1 MEKSALSFLLVSSDA
16 SDVLVFAFTL
26 KDPKQAPDP
35 RRSVGLDRIAGKV
48 GEKKGVRRPP

>member
-26 KDPKQAPDP
+26 KDPKQAKDP
-35 RRSVGLDRIAGKV
+35 TLVDQLDWTG
-48 GEKKGVRRPP
+48 